1 MKKINFKS
9 ELFSWIILFAVIILS
24 VWAYPQ
30 LPERVSSHWNLQGEV
45 DGWSSRKFHSLFFPI
60 LTIVM
65 YFGLLLMPL
74 LDPKKERYQEFIK
87 TYNLIRH
94 ALLFVMG
101 AIFFAATFFNLG
113 YNINIGAIVG
123 ALVGALMIF
132 LGNYF
137 GKIKRNWFIGIRTP
151 WTLSSENVWNKTHRF
166 GGRLFMLWGLGMMC
180 APWLKGNLA
189 LIIIFSGLIFIILFI
204 YVYSYLLFKQEKR
217 K

>member
-65 YFGLLLMPL
+65 YFGLLFMPL

-87 TYNLIRH
+87 TYTLIRH

-137 GKIKRNWFIGIRTP
+137 GKIKRNWFIGKNTLDAVLRKRLEQNP
-151 WTLSSENVWNKTHRF
+151 SFWWT
-166 GGRLFMLWGLGMMC
+166 
-180 APWLKGNLA
+180 
-189 LIIIFSGLIFIILFI
+189 FI
-204 YVYSYLLFKQEKR
+204 YVVGTRHDVRPLAERQLSFDYYF
-217 K
+217 